1 MCACIA
7 PTLLFGLTHFSSVLQ
22 MVQGST
28 EEMMDARN
36 EEANLKI
43 AEIAMKAKAKEK
55 DHRVSRVPAP
65 LTLVSCN
72 S

>member
-1 MCACIA
+1 
-7 PTLLFGLTHFSSVLQ
+7 